1 MPPGRMFNM
10 SSTETFIFSFLFCDN
25 KARGAIFF
33 AIFVVSINKIDAA
46 KTASGTLFICFDYA
60 KLVNYRNMRLHCEIF
75 NKY

>member
-1 MPPGRMFNM
+1 M

-60 KLVNYRNMRLHCEIF
+60 NIAQISHLCNNYAKF
-75 NKY
+75 